1 MKAVLWFRI
10 ASVLLLIFAAGH
22 TVGFLTFKAA
32 TPDGQEVWS
41 TMNNVRLPMGKSSFT
56 YGNFYIGFG
65 LFVSALFILEAF
77 LAWYCGRL
85 VSQYSAGAITLG
97 WCLFVLQLVCLAL
110 SWRYFG
116 GIQIVMSLLTVVTVS
131 VALWLTYRFAR

>member
-1 MKAVLWFRI
+1 MKPVLWFRI
-10 ASVLLLIFAAGH
+10 ASILLLIFAAGH
-22 TVGFLTFKAA
+22 TIGFLTFKAA
-32 TPDGQEVWS
+32 TPDGQAVWS
-41 TMNNVRLPMGKSSFT
+41 SMNSVRLPMGKSSFT

-85 VSQYSAGAITLG
+85 VSQYSAGAIVLG
-97 WCLFVLQLVCLAL
+97 WCLLILQLVCLVL

-116 GIQIVMSLLTVVTVS
+116 GIQVIMSFLTVVTVS
-131 VALWLTYRFAR
+131 VALWLTYRFAQ

>member
-1 MKAVLWFRI
+1 MKPILWFRI
-10 ASVLLLIFAAGH
+10 ASILLLIFAAGH
-22 TVGFLTFKAA
+22 TLGFLTFKAP
-32 TPDGQEVWS
+32 TPDGQAVWS
-41 TMNNVRLPMGKSSFT
+41 SMNSVRLPMGKSSFT

-77 LAWYCGRL
+77 LAWYCGQL
-85 VSQYSAGAITLG
+85 VSQYLAGAIVLG
-97 WCLFVLQLVCLAL
+97 WSLFILQLVCLAL

-116 GIQIVMSLLTVVTVS
+116 GIQVIMSLLTVVTVS